1 MKQSARYI
9 ALLPLLFTP
18 AIYAETVASTRVLD
32 NRAAQ
37 GDITSLPLTGQYTHY
52 APDKKSGKPDGV
64 IDSTARH
71 EKTPN
76 GWFFQ
81 QHEPDLL

>member
-1 MKQSARYI
+1 MLKLWHRPGFWI
-9 ALLPLLFTP
+9 IVPL
-18 AIYAETVASTRVLD
+18 RV
-32 NRAAQ
+32 
-37 GDITSLPLTGQYTHY
+37 ISPSLPLTGQYIHY
-52 APDKKSGKPDGV
+52 VPDKKSGKPDGV
-64 IDSTARH
+64 TDSTARH